1 MSAISNVE
9 EYKEVIKKIEN
20 NFFKSLYILNS
31 EEIFFLNDFTE
42 KIKKIIPEDLK
53 DLNQYVFYGNE
64 IKADDILLC
73 AKKFPMMGNK
83 QLIIVKNGNKI
94 LKEIDKIISQKQSI
108 PESTVL
114 VICLDGVKINA
125 KMKDLKINE
134 EYGAIYD
141 FKKIYDNKMQNW
153 IKYLAQ
159 RSGFKIDFK
168 TCELIKER
176 TGNNLS
182 KVKIEFE
189 KISLNIQG
197 AEISSELIVEHFG
210 INNDYNLFELQN
222 EIGKKNY
229 HKVFLISDYFSKNSS
244 YSIQQILSTLHNYF
258 TNIFQIHSINSNN
271 PNSISKIIGINYF
284 FVNDYINASKNYN
297 IKEVV
302 NIIRVINKYDL
313 KSKGIGFEGNS
324 NKLITQLVSEIIN

>member
-1 MSAISNVE
+1 M
-9 EYKEVIKKIEN
+9 
-20 NFFKSLYILNS
+20 YILNS

-94 LKEIDKIISQKQSI
+94 LKDIDKIISQKQSI
-108 PESTVL
+108 PKSTIL
-114 VICLDGVKINA
+114 VICLDGVKIDN
-125 KMKDLKINE
+125 KMKDLKTSQENE
-134 EYGAIYD
+134 AIYD
-141 FKKIYDNKMQNW
+141 FKKIYDNKMPSW

-159 RSGFKIDFK
+159 RSGFEIDFK

-189 KISLNIQG
+189 KISLNTQG
-197 AEISSELIVEHFG
+197 TEISSDLIVEHFG